1 MKKKKKKWKAR
12 SKRSYSYHSCGT
24 GHLQTW
30 DMPTLE
36 MVGPTRCYTPSC
48 VLLLFIFFL
57 PYIESFAV
65 SESRL
70 PSSLVPVSVVPV
82 VPSFPLLLVSPVLPF
97 VLAPGGLAGVLP
109 LALPQPLRPVSL
121 VPAAISKLLI
131 VIPQKVL
138 VMCNEI
144 FNEVFKYKGA
154 VHLNVCTILFNTLID
169 LIDLYC
175 SILKAYKR
183 TNFL

>member
-1 MKKKKKKWKAR
+1 MSGPATSR
-12 SKRSYSYHSCGT
+12 HGT
-24 GHLQTW
+24 CRHADHLQTW

-82 VPSFPLLLVSPVLPF
+82 VPSFPLLLVSPVLPL

-131 VIPQKVL
+131 VR
-138 VMCNEI
+138 NSS
-144 FNEVFKYKGA
+144 KGFSD
-154 VHLNVCTILFNTLID
+154 VQ
-169 LIDLYC
+169 
-175 SILKAYKR
+175 
-183 TNFL
+183 